1 VTPLGP
7 GEIRARKRPG
17 VILALAAVRL
27 GVGFCLA
34 FPVASLIAASG
45 IGERVEGDRALFE
58 AGGYLLLELLRT
70 QSVGLSAAI
79 RGIFPL
85 FLVGLTLTVASNA
98 ALLVA
103 LNMRER
109 LKLRTWLASTV
120 ERVPPL
126 LALSAGTALAQ
137 GAVLL
142 VGGVAADALPSSAT
156 APVRSSIAQL
166 AVWALAALV
175 AGALGGFADVVKA
188 ALVRHQATLG
198 DALSQALACAVRA
211 PLRTGFGW
219 LPYAALFLLAVAAAS
234 QVTTFCD
241 VSRSGAWRVA
251 VVFGVHQLV
260 VVSSVALRAGWYAR
274 ALRIAAVG

>member
-1 VTPLGP
+1 MTPLGP

-17 VILALAAVRL
+17 VIIALAAARL
-27 GVGFCLA
+27 CVGFCLA
-34 FPVASLIAASG
+34 FPLASLVAASG
-45 IGERVEGDRALFE
+45 IGERIEGDRALFE

-70 QSVGLSAAI
+70 QSVSLSAVI
-79 RGIFPL
+79 RGILPL
-85 FLVGLTLTVASNA
+85 FLVGLTLTVACNA

-109 LKLRTWLASTV
+109 LNLRTWLASAL

-126 LALSAGTALAQ
+126 LVLSAAAALAQ

-142 VGGVAADALPSSAT
+142 VGGIAADAWPSSAT
-156 APVRSSIAQL
+156 APVRTSVAQL
-166 AVWALAALV
+166 AAWALAVLV

-188 ALVRHQATLG
+188 ALVRHRATLG
-198 DALSQALACAVRA
+198 DALSQALACVVRT

-219 LPYAALFLLAVAAAS
+219 LPYAALFLLAGAAAS
-234 QVTTFCD
+234 QVTAFCD
-241 VSRSGAWRVA
+241 VSRPGAWRVA